1 VSSNTRSKDI
11 HFSCTPNTVDLKLVP
26 CNRVENED
34 ELITLLDGKRMLK
47 GKIQMDGTFWSINDV
62 EIEID
67 NDTPAM
73 GREITVTCGK
83 NNRIADVETA
93 DDWQAVYKTNLTDT
107 EIISLAY
114 EPEVELDVREYC
126 AGLGVDIDN
135 IDMSKVD
142 KSLFTDA
149 VQETQS
155 TLEKLTS
162 GGYAR
167 EVTQQGDLEFSGDLG
182 DLTPMQDGIASEE
195 SRIAYEDREAA
206 SSEAEA
212 IQNAVGSTLET
223 LSNSKTTDD
232 EAPAQGSATTD
243 ETNSDTRNED
253 VDVDPI
259 DALTVEKLKDIL
271 RAEQLKVSGN
281 KQELR
286 DRLRAHTELL
296 IDNE

>member
-1 VSSNTRSKDI
+1 
-11 HFSCTPNTVDLKLVP
+11 VP

-212 IQNAVGSTLET
+212 IQNAQSTLET
-223 LSNSKTTDD
+223 LSNSNAPDD
-232 EAPAQGSATTD
+232 EAPAQAGATD

>member
-1 VSSNTRSKDI
+1 MSNMCRIRMAVGTMLLCSIHGYISQHNAHRTLTFTRRTSLIASPSLTLNAGSGIADFYRWKEDEYEIEITVPVPSDTRSKDI

-26 CNRVENED
+26 SNCVENED

-47 GKIQMDGTFWSINDV
+47 GKIQMDGTFWSINDA

-67 NDTPAM
+67 NKNDTPAM
-73 GREITVTCGK
+73 GREITVTCEK

-93 DDWQAVYKTNLTDT
+93 DDWQAVYKANLTDT

-142 KSLFTDA
+142 KSPFTDA

-167 EVTQQGDLEFSGDLG
+167 EVTQQGDLEFMENGGSGGVGDLG
-182 DLTPMQDGIASEE
+182 ELTPIQNGIASEE
-195 SRIAYEDREAA
+195 S
-206 SSEAEA
+206 S
-212 IQNAVGSTLET
+212 V
-223 LSNSKTTDD
+223 
-232 EAPAQGSATTD
+232 
-243 ETNSDTRNED
+243 
-253 VDVDPI
+253 
-259 DALTVEKLKDIL
+259 
-271 RAEQLKVSGN
+271 
-281 KQELR
+281 
-286 DRLRAHTELL
+286 
-296 IDNE
+296 

>member
-1 VSSNTRSKDI
+1 MSNMCRIRMAVGTMLLCSIHGYISQHNAHRTLTFTRRTSLIASPSLTLNAGSGIADFYRWKEDEYEIEITVPVPSDTRSKDI

-26 CNRVENED
+26 SNRVENEE
-34 ELITLLDGKRMLK
+34 ELITLLDGKRILK

-62 EIEID
+62 EVAIEID
-67 NDTPAM
+67 FDNNNNYTPAT
-73 GREITVTCGK
+73 GREITVTCEK

-142 KSLFTDA
+142 KSPFTDA

-167 EVTQQGDLEFSGDLG
+167 EVTQQGDLEFMENGGSGGVGDLG
-182 DLTPMQDGIASEE
+182 ELTPIQNGIASEE
-195 SRIAYEDREAA
+195 S
-206 SSEAEA
+206 S
-212 IQNAVGSTLET
+212 V
-223 LSNSKTTDD
+223 
-232 EAPAQGSATTD
+232 
-243 ETNSDTRNED
+243 
-253 VDVDPI
+253 
-259 DALTVEKLKDIL
+259 
-271 RAEQLKVSGN
+271 
-281 KQELR
+281 
-286 DRLRAHTELL
+286 
-296 IDNE
+296 

>member
-1 VSSNTRSKDI
+1 VPSN
-11 HFSCTPNTVDLKLVP
+11 C
-26 CNRVENED
+26 VENED

-62 EIEID
+62 EVAIEID
-67 NDTPAM
+67 FDNNNNYTPAT
-73 GREITVTCGK
+73 GREITVTCEK

-195 SRIAYEDREAA
+195 SRIAYEDREA

-223 LSNSKTTDD
+223 LSSKTPIND
-232 EAPAQGSATTD
+232 EEPAQGSATTD
-243 ETNSDTRNED
+243 EVKSDD
-253 VDVDPI
+253 DVDPI